1 MGARNRSHQS
11 PQGLGHS
18 HQASDILCSCI
29 EELIVSPWK
38 TIDLDLWSGA
48 GDGVGDG
55 MLLQTAIINL
65 RDREVQ
71 GELLK
76 KYRKM
81 KYSLRVFM
89 SVLNNN
95 FGISGL

>member
-1 MGARNRSHQS
+1 M
-11 PQGLGHS
+11 
-18 HQASDILCSCI
+18 
-29 EELIVSPWK
+29 
-38 TIDLDLWSGA
+38 
-48 GDGVGDG
+48 GDG

-65 RDREVQ
+65 RDRDVQ